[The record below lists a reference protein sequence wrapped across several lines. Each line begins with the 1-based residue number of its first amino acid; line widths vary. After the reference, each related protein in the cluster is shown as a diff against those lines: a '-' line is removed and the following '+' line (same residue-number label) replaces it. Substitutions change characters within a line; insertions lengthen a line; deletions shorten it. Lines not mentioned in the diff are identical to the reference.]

1 MTRCSLCGIPV
12 LKLLLFL
19 IILNKNKLYFCCKR
33 TPMFKTKPSKVLLA
47 LFILS
52 SINGLGQTLHNIRGV
67 VRYNGEAV
75 PGARITLEPA
85 NLRMETDSLGYYRF
99 SNLNS
104 GIYTIKAESNGNH
117 KKQEVI
123 LPQASMVVDFIFEDD
138 SEILDVLSIAAG
150 REQHNQGDFI
160 KASHSAMPVVTIDKR
175 TIELMGSR
183 RLDEV
188 LKEQT
193 GMAIVNNIGGGT
205 RSTGV
210 QIQGFGSEYIMV
222 LIDGQPLV
230 GRSSGDLDL
239 SRISVSGIERIEI
252 IKGASSSLYGSEA
265 LGGTINII
273 TKAGAVDPQVSAA
286 VAYGTFNI
294 LDITAEGQAPLNE
307 KGSVYIGTNYYRT
320 DGFNTNT
327 KYIKGVTS
335 PPYDN
340 YAFQARSK
348 YSLGENS
355 VLAANIR
362 YGLRKSLMQKDFGI
376 GTVSDDQQDEQDLNM
391 AFSLEKRVSS
401 RFKMLTRYYYTYY
414 SADMSIKLQ
423 NNHTK
428 LVQEVF
434 TQDQHRIDQ
443 QFSLK
448 SGSEYHFVGG
458 IGGSMEDM
466 KNQQLVQVDKL
477 FNYFSYAQGE
487 WAPLNSLKL
496 TGGLRYDGNNQ
507 YKGRLNPSIGLQ
519 YALTSS
525 LTFKTGAG
533 TGFKAPD
540 FKKNYQVFYNATAN
554 YLLIGNAVL
563 RQTLEE
569 MDSRGQIS
577 EVRTYVLNQTAG
589 KLQAEKS
596 TSYHA
601 GFEWK
606 PSEKIKIENSFFL
619 HRIRNQINSIQV
631 ATGMNNQ
638 IIYTYQNLPKAV
650 NKGIDL
656 SIKYSPLE
664 NLNIGMGYQYLES
677 KDLSVRDSIR
687 AGKWPYNQN
696 IHDPATG
703 KSYLVSDK
711 DYWGIENRSRH
722 MANFH
727 IFYGYRPWGLNATV
741 RASYRGKYPFGDR
754 NGNHFID
761 RYDTFVSGHFLLNTS
776 LEKKLVGEKLSLRIS
791 VDNLFNYTDP
801 LMPGQPG
808 RIVLFGASYRL
819 FKEES

>member
-1 MTRCSLCGIPV
+1 MLR
-12 LKLLLFL
+12 
-19 IILNKNKLYFCCKR
+19 
-33 TPMFKTKPSKVLLA
+33 TKPYKVGLT
-47 LFILS
+47 LFFLS
-52 SINGLGQTLHNIRGV
+52 STSGFGQELYNLQGTV
-67 VRYNGEAV
+67 KYNGTETA
-75 PGARITLEPA
+75 GAHITLEPV
-85 NLRMETDSLGYYRF
+85 NLGTETDSLGHYIF
-99 SNLNS
+99 TNLKE
-104 GIYTIKAESNGNH
+104 GTYHIKVEINGTSER
-117 KKQEVI
+117 KGVI
-123 LPQASMVVDFIFEDD
+123 LKKSDTVHFTFDDD
-138 SEILDVLSIAAG
+138 SEILDVVSITAK
-150 REQHNQGDFI
+150 REQHNPDDFI
-160 KASHSAMPVVTIDKR
+160 KAAYSAMPVITIDKR

-205 RSTGV
+205 RSIGV
-210 QIQGFGSEYIMV
+210 QMQGFGSEYIMV
-222 LIDGQPLV
+222 LIDGQPVV
-230 GRSSGDLDL
+230 GRSGGDLDL

-273 TKAGAVDPQVSAA
+273 TKAGAVDPQLSAS
-286 VAYGTFNI
+286 VNYGTFNI
-294 LDITAEGQAPLNE
+294 LDATIEGQAPLNT
-307 KGSVYIGTNYYRT
+307 KGSFYAGANYYRT

-348 YSLGENS
+348 YKLGQNS
-355 VLAANIR
+355 VLGANIR

-376 GTVSDDQQDEQDLNM
+376 GTISNDVQDEQDLNM
-391 AFSLEKRVSS
+391 AFSLERKISS

-414 SADMSIKLQ
+414 NADMSVSLQ
-423 NNHTK
+423 NNDTQI
-428 LVQEVF
+428 VQDVF
-434 TQDQHRIDQ
+434 IQDQHRIDQ
-443 QFSLK
+443 QFLVR
-448 SGSEYHFVGG
+448 SGSQYQFVGG

-466 KNQQLVQVDKL
+466 KNQQLVNVDKL
-477 FNYFSYAQGE
+477 YNYFSYVQGE
-487 WAPLNSLKL
+487 WMPLSYLKF
-496 TGGLRYDGNNQ
+496 TGGLRYDGNSQ
-507 YKGRLNPSIGLQ
+507 YRGRLNPSLGLQ
-519 YALTSS
+519 YAPTST
-525 LTFKTGAG
+525 LTFKTGIG

-563 RQTLEE
+563 QQTIEE
-569 MDSRGQIS
+569 MDRMGQIS
-577 EVRTYVLNQTAG
+577 EVREYVLKQTAG
-589 KLQAEKS
+589 NLQAEKS

-601 GFEWK
+601 GFEWR
-606 PSEKIKIENSFFL
+606 PSEKLKVENSFFM
-619 HRIRNQINSIQV
+619 HSIRNQINSIQV
-631 ATGMNNQ
+631 ATGTNNR

-650 NKGIDL
+650 NKGFDL
-656 SIKYSPLE
+656 SLKYRLWE
-664 NLNIGMGYQYLES
+664 NLNVGLGYQYLIS

-703 KSYLVSDK
+703 KSYPVSDK

-722 MANFH
+722 MANFNV
-727 IFYGYRPWGLNATV
+727 FYNYSPWDLSATV
-741 RASYRGKYPFGDR
+741 RASYRGKYPFADR

-761 RYDTFVSGHFLLNTS
+761 KYDTFVSGHFLLNTS
-776 LEKKLVGEKLSLRIS
+776 IEKKFLENKFSLRIS

-808 RIVLFGASYRL
+808 RIVLVGAAYRL